1 MASPLVV
8 VSLVLRITW
17 TVGRRPLWGLAFGS
31 LTCQGCRGQ
40 ER

>member
-1 MASPLVV
+1 MASQLVV

-31 LTCQGCRGQ
+31 LTCQGCIGP